1 MKGGK
6 YMKLMTTIENGTI
19 RIDFNPNA
27 IGNRLEEVYNYIETS
42 ACTSKV
48 VWERD
53 PLALRNGILIGR
65 YNQFATTDKMAEK
78 AVKNIEKLFS
88 RLEKK

>member
-1 MKGGK
+1 
-6 YMKLMTTIENGTI
+6 MKLMTTIENGTI
-19 RIDFNPNA
+19 RIDFNPNV
-27 IGNRLEEVYNYIETS
+27 IEGNRLEEVYDYIETS
-42 ACTSKV
+42 AFTGKV
-48 VWERD
+48 IWERD

-88 RLEKK
+88 RLEK